1 MCPRE
6 LVEGGRIDPAGAHI
20 GVCVCAR
27 RARQLIEER
36 ELAKQFTCLD
46 VRKRRLVVDLGVTRE
61 FAAVDVN
68 ANYARVDHEAAV
80 ADRPGLED
88 AAPGSEL
95 DRDSPLDQNR
105 RVLGRKTVER
115 WRQACQWRL
124 RYPSPTVPLRHVKTI
139 PWALA
144 TEQRL

>member
-6 LVEGGRIDPAGAHI
+6 LVEGRRIDPAGAHL

-36 ELAKQFTCLD
+36 ELAQQFTCLH
-46 VRKRRLVVDLGVTRE
+46 VSKRSLVVDLGVTRKL
-61 FAAVDVN
+61 AAVDVD
-68 ANYARVDHEAAV
+68 ADYARVDHEAAV

-95 DRDSPLDQNR
+95 DRDGPLAENR
-105 RVLGRKTVER
+105 RIGGRKAVER

-124 RYPSPTVPLRHVKTI
+124 RYPGAALPLGHAKTI
-139 PWALA
+139 PWA
-144 TEQRL
+144 